1 MKTTHKRLT
10 AITLTALL
18 LVTAGGAMAF
28 GGSHERHGGCDRD
41 EGIGPMERIYRLN
54 DLSSEQKSQLREIRG
69 ETHTALREIRNAM
82 QDTGDALRDAM
93 FDNKDLETV
102 RGLAQ
107 KQGEQ
112 VAKMIVLRAEV
123 RQKVRSILTE
133 EQQQQLRNQPGF
145 DDNIGPRHGSH
156 RF

>member
-18 LVTAGGAMAF
+18 FAAAGGAMAF
-28 GGSHERHGGCDRD
+28 GGSHERHGGCDHGD
-41 EGIGPMERIYRLN
+41 AMGPMERIYRLN
-54 DLSSEQKSQLREIRG
+54 DLSDEQKSQLRTIRN
-69 ETHTALREIRNAM
+69 ETRSALREIRDDM
-82 QDTGDALRDAM
+82 QEARDELRDSM
-93 FDNKDLETV
+93 FEGKDLETI

-112 VAKMIVLRAEV
+112 VTKMIVLRAET
-123 RQKVRSILTE
+123 RQKIRAILTE
-133 EQQQQLRNQPGF
+133 EQQQRLLNQPGF
-145 DDNIGPRHGSH
+145 EDGYGMHLGSH

>member
-18 LVTAGGAMAF
+18 LTTAGGAMAF
-28 GGSHERHGGCDRD
+28 GGSHGRHGGCDHG
-41 EGIGPMERIYRLN
+41 EGMGPMEQIYRLN
-54 DLSSEQKSQLREIRG
+54 DLSDEQKSQLREIRS
-69 ETHTALREIRNAM
+69 EARTSLRELRNGM
-82 QDTGDALRDAM
+82 QDNRDTLRDAL
-93 FDNKDLETV
+93 FEDKDLETI

-112 VAKMIVLRAEV
+112 VAKMIVLRAET
-123 RQKVRSILTE
+123 RQKIRAVLTE
-133 EQQQQLRNQPGF
+133 EQQQRLQAQPRFEEGF
-145 DDNIGPRHGSH
+145 GMGPGSH